1 MTAHRST
8 TLPIRHH
15 QEESDVTTATS
26 QESVQT
32 RPSRCATHG
41 LVEGTRTMP
50 RLRFP
55 FIVTG
60 VMRLIAAAR
69 PFRCPRCGEKAAKP

>member
-1 MTAHRST
+1 M
-8 TLPIRHH
+8 
-15 QEESDVTTATS
+15 TATS
-26 QESVQT
+26 SRESFQT

-41 LVEGTRTMP
+41 PVEGTRTMP

-60 VMRLIAAAR
+60 AMHQDASAR
-69 PFRCPRCGEKAAKP
+69 PFRCPRCGAKAARA

>member
-1 MTAHRST
+1 MTATS
-8 TLPIRHH
+8 
-15 QEESDVTTATS
+15 S
-26 QESVQT
+26 QESVRT

-41 LVEGTRTMP
+41 PVEGTRTMP

-60 VMRLIAAAR
+60 VMRLVAGAR
-69 PFRCPRCGEKAAKP
+69 PFRCPRCGAKTAPA

>member
-1 MTAHRST
+1 MTATS
-8 TLPIRHH
+8 
-15 QEESDVTTATS
+15 S

-41 LVEGTRTMP
+41 PVEGTRTMP

-60 VMRLIAAAR
+60 MMRLVATAR
-69 PFRCPRCGEKAAKP
+69 PFRCPSCGAKTARA

>member
-1 MTAHRST
+1 M
-8 TLPIRHH
+8 
-15 QEESDVTTATS
+15 TATS
-26 QESVQT
+26 SQESFQT

-41 LVEGTRTMP
+41 PVEGTRTMP

-60 VMRLIAAAR
+60 AMRLVASAR
-69 PFRCPRCGEKAAKP
+69 PFRCPRCGAKAARA

>member
-1 MTAHRST
+1 
-8 TLPIRHH
+8 
-15 QEESDVTTATS
+15 VTTATS

-41 LVEGTRTMP
+41 PVEGTRKMP

-55 FIVTG
+55 FIITG
-60 VMRLIAAAR
+60 VMRLVAMTR
-69 PFRCPRCGEKAAKP
+69 PFRCPRCGTKAVRP